1 METYR
6 LWIDDAACWGCQAC
20 EVACKQENDIPV
32 GVKIIRVGEIEPRD
46 LDEKDRYTFT
56 VSLCRQCADAPCA
69 DVCPVEAITRR
80 ADGVVILDSEECTGC
95 RACMDACP
103 YDAIAFDEASSVA
116 MKCNLCV
123 HRIDK
128 GLVPACAD
136 NICPAHCIY
145 FGTEEEIRRATASD
159 G

>member
-1 METYR
+1 MKTYR

-32 GVKIIRVGEIEPRD
+32 GLKIIRVGEIEPRD
-46 LDEKDRYTFT
+46 LNEKDRYTFK
-56 VSLCRQCADAPCA
+56 VSFCQHCADAPCA
-69 DVCPVEAITRR
+69 AVCPVEAITRR
-80 ADGVVILDSEECTGC
+80 EDGVVILDSEKCTGC
-95 RACMDACP
+95 QACMDTCP
-103 YDAIAFDEASSVA
+103 YDAIAFNEASDIA
-116 MKCNLCV
+116 MKCNLCF
-123 HRIDK
+123 HRVDK

-145 FGTEEEIRRATASD
+145 FGTEEEIKRLTASN